1 MIATLEVVLSKP
13 NQECPPL
20 LTAVHIGLDIGLT
33 PLHHGACCYLMSL
46 AMSHGMD
53 ALGCETPLPNEGGGV
68 FTEAVESEACLLP
81 SNLLANLPKAFP
93 HI

>member
-1 MIATLEVVLSKP
+1 MIATLEVLLNKTK
-13 NQECPPL
+13 QECPPL
-20 LTAVHIGLDIGLT
+20 LTAVHIGPDIGLT

-68 FTEAVESEACLLP
+68 FTEAVESEACSLP